1 MTDNNIKIFNKKE
14 ILLFNKLLKSNFNDD
29 KIHNL
34 MTNKDLDEIGKKTGF
49 YKKSAV
55 LCLLE
60 PDRTKNTY
68 NIILTE
74 RSKKLK
80 DHAGQISFPGGK
92 LEFIDNA
99 SYKNCAYRE
108 AAEEIGFEKDKINYL
123 GKLNKYLTGTGYLI
137 QPIVV
142 IGISNQKL
150 KHSANEVSRILHL
163 PVNHL
168 LFNKNIDKIFYNS
181 DNKYYYSITWNK
193 FEIWGATAKILID
206 LFRILKNLW

>member
-1 MTDNNIKIFNKKE
+1 MTNNNIKIFNKKE

-60 PDRTKNTY
+60 PDKINNTY

-92 LEFIDNA
+92 LELIDNA
-99 SYKNCAYRE
+99 SYTNCAFRE
-108 AAEEIGFEKDKINYL
+108 ATEEIGFEKNKIYYL

-142 IGISNQKL
+142 IGINNQKF
-150 KHSANEVSRILHL
+150 KQSVNEVTRILHL
-163 PVNHL
+163 PLNHL
-168 LFNKNIDKIFYNS
+168 LLNRNIDKIFYNS
-181 DNKYYYSITWNK
+181 NNKYYYSITWNE

-206 LFRILKNLW
+206 LFRILKNLC